1 MLDRGEM
8 AIAARRP
15 ADRSRQWLAAVPL
28 NGAAVRRYLTP
39 FGLVLATFI
48 VRRAFNPLLQEE
60 SIFLIYV
67 PAVFASVLIA
77 GRGPGFL
84 ATALAALAAPISA
97 NSAHP
102 TLAVFVGGALFVS
115 IGVGLSLSGGWLHA
129 MRRQAAQTANH
140 LQSILDTVPD
150 AMVVIDANGLIRS
163 FSVAAERLFGWS
175 ADEILGQN
183 VSVLMPEPYR
193 QAHDGY
199 LERYART
206 GERRIIGIGRI
217 VVGARKDGSTFPMEL
232 SVGETA
238 GARPFFTGFVRDLSE
253 RQQAEARLQ
262 DMQAELVHVSRL
274 LAMGEMASTLAHEI
288 NQPLSAIAH
297 LLTGS
302 RRLIQKGRE
311 EDKPKIDDALEK
323 AAAQALR
330 AGDVIQRMRAFVAR
344 GDSERGIENL
354 PKLIEEASALA
365 LIGAKEQRVDV
376 RFQLDPRAGL
386 VFVDRVQI
394 QQVLLNLI
402 RNAIEAMQ
410 HSPRRLLLISTVID
424 SAGVA
429 LISVSDTGAGL
440 SEEIAGQLFQP
451 FTTTKAQGMGVGLSI
466 SKSIIDNHGGRIWVE
481 SNPEGGAVFKF
492 TIPLAVAEDPADE

>member
-1 MLDRGEM
+1 M
-8 AIAARRP
+8 ANAARRP
-15 ADRSRQWLAAVPL
+15 AGPGEWLAAVPRDS
-28 NGAAVRRYLTP
+28 AALRPYLGTLGLVFITILVRR
-39 FGLVLATFI
+39 VL
-48 VRRAFNPLLQEE
+48 NPLLHDE
-60 SIFLIYV
+60 SIFLIFM
-67 PAVFASVLIA
+67 PAVFVSALVA
-77 GRGPGFL
+77 GRGPGLL
-84 ATALAALAAPISA
+84 ATALSAFAAPIVADRAQPSA
-97 NSAHP
+97 A
-102 TLAVFVGGALFVS
+102 LFVGGALFVC
-115 IGVGLSLSGGWLHA
+115 IGVGISLSGGWFHA
-129 MRRQAAQTANH
+129 VRRRAVETTNH
-140 LQSILDTVPD
+140 LRSILDTVPD
-150 AMVVIDANGLIRS
+150 AMVVIDADGLISS
-163 FSVAAERLFGWS
+163 FSAAAERLFGWS
-175 ADEILGQN
+175 AQEVLGRN
-183 VSVLMPEPYR
+183 VRVLMPEPYHH
-193 QAHDGY
+193 AHDGY
-199 LERYART
+199 MARYMRT

-238 GARPFFTGFVRDLSE
+238 GDRPFFTGFVRDLSE

-302 RRLIQKGRE
+302 RRLIHKGRE

-344 GDSERGIENL
+344 GDSERSTESL

-365 LIGAKEQRVDV
+365 LIGAKELRVDV
-376 RFQLDPRAGL
+376 RFKLDPRAGL

-410 HSPRRLLLISTVID
+410 QSPHRQLLISTGID
-424 SAGVA
+424 GAGVA
-429 LISVSDTGAGL
+429 LVCVSDTGAGVG
-440 SEEIAGQLFQP
+440 EEIAGQLFQP
-451 FTTTKAQGMGVGLSI
+451 FMTTKAQGMGVGLSI
-466 SKSIIDNHGGRIWVE
+466 SKSIIESHGGRIWVE
-481 SNPEGGAVFKF
+481 ANPEGGAVFKF
-492 TIPLAVAEDPADE
+492 TLPLAIGEDPADE